1 MKLAARDLRIF
12 ATIVDAGGISAA
24 ARQLGMPKSSVSR
37 ELTAIEARLGT
48 RLIQRSTR
56 HLSLTE
62 PGDVL
67 ISYAR
72 RIVEEL
78 ENAEAAV
85 EALEELPSGHLAV
98 TAPYAM
104 VRFTFGPNLPA
115 FLERYP
121 ALSLSINPT
130 IEIIDLIEN
139 RIDVAIRIGEP
150 PQSTLIARK
159 LVEMPLILAASP
171 AYLADHGH
179 PATPLDLADHSLIEL
194 GARTS
199 EVRWRLFDGAGGVF
213 VVEVRPR
220 LAIVEPA
227 VILDLVEQGMGIGIL
242 PMVYARPAI
251 TAGRLVRVLPH
262 LHCGIKPI
270 HVLYPSRRLLAPKVR
285 AFIDFAIECMGE
297 R

>member
-37 ELTAIEARLGT
+37 ELAAIEARLGT

-104 VRFTFGPNLPA
+104 VRFTFGPHLPA
-115 FLERYP
+115 FLDRYP

-159 LVEMPLILAASP
+159 LVDVPLILAASP
-171 AYLADHGH
+171 AYLAQHGA

-194 GARTS
+194 GGRTAD
-199 EVRWRLFDGAGGVF
+199 VRWRLFDGAGGVI

-220 LAIVEPA
+220 LAIIEPA
-227 VILDLVEQGMGIGIL
+227 VILDLAEQGLGIGIL

-251 TAGRLVRVLPH
+251 EAGRLVRVLPH

-270 HVLYPSRRLLAPKVR
+270 HALYPSRRLLAPKVR
-285 AFIDFAIECMGE
+285 AFIDFAIECMGA